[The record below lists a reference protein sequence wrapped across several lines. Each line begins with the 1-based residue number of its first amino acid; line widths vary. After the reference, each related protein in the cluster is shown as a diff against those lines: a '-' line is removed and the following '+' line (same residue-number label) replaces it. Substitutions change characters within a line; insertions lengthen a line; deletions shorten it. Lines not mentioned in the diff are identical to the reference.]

1 MPDFDNIM
9 EFPDLIKRLNELTTN
24 INKKQTEIENLLKEK
39 LLLLDKI
46 SEKKQ
51 KNIKNSILINDLK
64 NKYKDLEKK
73 YKNLQNENM
82 NLENKNKILQNENKN
97 LQNEK
102 MNLENKNKNLQNENK
117 NLQNEKMNLQNEN
130 MNLQNENK
138 NQGNEN
144 NNLKKEL
151 NFYKEK
157 IKNNESEKNQFKV
170 KAMEFE
176 SKVEIS
182 EKKILIL
189 NELNAKLNLKA
200 NNYYYE
206 NLRNIKLS
214 GKLSI
219 MNENLIKI
227 LKENNLEEEI
237 KKLK

>member
-24 INKKQTEIENLLKEK
+24 INEKQTKIENLLKEK
-39 LLLLDKI
+39 LHLLDKI
-46 SEKKQ
+46 SEKEQ
-51 KNIKNSILINDLK
+51 QNIKNSILINDLK

-73 YKNLQNENM
+73 Y
-82 NLENKNKILQNENKN
+82 KN

-182 EKKILIL
+182 EKKNLIL
-189 NELNAKLNLKA
+189 KELNAKLNLKA

-206 NLRNIKLS
+206 NLRNINLS
-214 GKLSI
+214 SKLSI

>member
-39 LLLLDKI
+39 LLLLDII
-46 SEKKQ
+46 SEKEQ

-73 YKNLQNENM
+73 YKN
-82 NLENKNKILQNENKN
+82 I
-97 LQNEK
+97 QNEK

-182 EKKILIL
+182 EKKNLIL
-189 NELNAKLNLKA
+189 KELNAKLNLKA

-206 NLRNIKLS
+206 NLRNINLSSKLS
-214 GKLSI
+214 R
-219 MNENLIKI
+219 MNENLLKI

>member
-39 LLLLDKI
+39 LLLLDII
-46 SEKKQ
+46 SEKEQ

-73 YKNLQNENM
+73 Y
-82 NLENKNKILQNENKN
+82 KN

-157 IKNNESEKNQFKV
+157 IKNNESEN
-170 KAMEFE
+170 
-176 SKVEIS
+176 
-182 EKKILIL
+182 LIL
-189 NELNAKLNLKA
+189 NELNAELNLKA
-200 NNYYYE
+200 NNYYFE
-206 NLRNIKLS
+206 NLRNINLS
-214 GKLSI
+214 SKLSI
-219 MNENLIKI
+219 MNKNLIKI

>member
-39 LLLLDKI
+39 LHLLDKI
-46 SEKKQ
+46 SEKEQ

-73 YKNLQNENM
+73 Y
-82 NLENKNKILQNENKN
+82 KN

-182 EKKILIL
+182 EKKNLIL
-189 NELNAKLNLKA
+189 KELNAKLNLKA

-206 NLRNIKLS
+206 NLRNINLS
-214 GKLSI
+214 SKLSI
-219 MNENLIKI
+219 MNKNLIKI
-227 LKENNLEEEI
+227 LEANNLEKEI

>member
-24 INKKQTEIENLLKEK
+24 INEKQTKIENLLKEK
-39 LLLLDKI
+39 LHLLDKI
-46 SEKKQ
+46 SEKEQ

-73 YKNLQNENM
+73 Y
-82 NLENKNKILQNENKN
+82 KN

-182 EKKILIL
+182 EKKNLIL
-189 NELNAKLNLKA
+189 KELNAKLNLKA

-214 GKLSI
+214 SKLSI

-227 LKENNLEEEI
+227 LKENNLEKEI

>member
-24 INKKQTEIENLLKEK
+24 INEKQTKIENLLKEK
-39 LLLLDKI
+39 LQLLDKI
-46 SEKKQ
+46 REKEQ
-51 KNIKNSILINDLK
+51 KNIKNSILINDLN

-73 YKNLQNENM
+73 Y
-82 NLENKNKILQNENKN
+82 KN

-102 MNLENKNKNLQNENK
+102 MNLENKNKNLQNEKMNLENK
-117 NLQNEKMNLQNEN
+117 NKNLQNEN

-182 EKKILIL
+182 EKKNLIL
-189 NELNAKLNLKA
+189 KELNANLNLKA

-214 GKLSI
+214 SKLSI

>member
-39 LLLLDKI
+39 LLLLDII
-46 SEKKQ
+46 SEKEQ

-73 YKNLQNENM
+73 Y
-82 NLENKNKILQNENKN
+82 KN

-189 NELNAKLNLKA
+189 KELNAKLNLKA

-206 NLRNIKLS
+206 NLRNINLS
-214 GKLSI
+214 SKLSI

>member
-39 LLLLDKI
+39 LLLLDII
-46 SEKKQ
+46 SEKEQ

-73 YKNLQNENM
+73 YKNLQNE
-82 NLENKNKILQNENKN
+82 
-97 LQNEK
+97 K

-117 NLQNEKMNLQNEN
+117 NLQNEKMNLQNEKMNLQNEN

-182 EKKILIL
+182 EKKNLIL
-189 NELNAKLNLKA
+189 NELHAKLNLKA
-200 NNYYYE
+200 NNYYNE
-206 NLRNIKLS
+206 NLRNINLS
-214 GKLSI
+214 SKLSI

>member
-24 INKKQTEIENLLKEK
+24 INKKQTQIENLLKEK
-39 LLLLDKI
+39 LYLLDKI
-46 SEKKQ
+46 SEKEQ
-51 KNIKNSILINDLK
+51 KNIKNSILINDLN

-73 YKNLQNENM
+73 YK

-102 MNLENKNKNLQNENK
+102 MNLENKNK
-117 NLQNEKMNLQNEN
+117 NLQNEN

-182 EKKILIL
+182 EKKNLIL
-189 NELNAKLNLKA
+189 KELNAKLNLKA

-206 NLRNIKLS
+206 NLRNINLS
-214 GKLSI
+214 SKLSI

-227 LKENNLEEEI
+227 LKENNLEKEI

>member
-39 LLLLDKI
+39 LLLLDII
-46 SEKKQ
+46 SEKEQ

-73 YKNLQNENM
+73 Y
-82 NLENKNKILQNENKN
+82 KN

-138 NQGNEN
+138 N
-144 NNLKKEL
+144 
-151 NFYKEK
+151 YKEK

-182 EKKILIL
+182 EKKNLIL
-189 NELNAKLNLKA
+189 KELNAKLNLKA
-200 NNYYYE
+200 INYYYE
-206 NLRNIKLS
+206 NLRNINLS
-214 GKLSI
+214 SKLSI
-219 MNENLIKI
+219 INENLIKI

>member
-39 LLLLDKI
+39 LHLLDKI
-46 SEKKQ
+46 SEKEQ
-51 KNIKNSILINDLK
+51 QNIKNSILINDLK

-73 YKNLQNENM
+73 Y
-82 NLENKNKILQNENKN
+82 KN

-182 EKKILIL
+182 EKKNLIL

-206 NLRNIKLS
+206 NLRNINLS
-214 GKLSI
+214 SKLSI

-227 LKENNLEEEI
+227 LKENNLV
-237 KKLK
+237 KKSKN